1 MNYLILLFISSVCV
15 YDIYCTV
22 KYSDHLYL
30 LEENPIANSL
40 IEYNYS
46 SKGILNNQNKIF
58 RVIDVRADVSNLI
71 LVKVFGL
78 LFVNHYF
85 LWAFNS
91 KKKIAIYPL
100 YIIASLQFILL
111 LYLVI

>member
-1 MNYLILLFISSVCV
+1 MNYLVLLFISSVCV
-15 YDIYCTV
+15 YDIYCTI
-22 KYSDHLYL
+22 KYSDHLYS

-40 IEYNYS
+40 IKYDHYYR
-46 SKGILNNQNKIF
+46 GILNDQDKIS
-58 RVIDVRADVSNLI
+58 RIIDVRADVSDLI

-85 LWAFNS
+85 IWAFNS
-91 KKKIAIYPL
+91 NKKIAIYPL
-100 YIIASLQFILL
+100 YIVAVLQFILL